1 MNKSS
6 KVFMESIPPRHCSLK
21 RIEPS
26 KKAFNF
32 PAAVIA
38 PQGTAILSC
47 FALSIAPVWCNHLN
61 PLGSKGVIERI
72 TVIGT
77 IPNNSSGLSHGDNFI
92 EGSLDKCDFMRASRI
107 RVQGEWKTR
116 SVCNNHELR
125 TFAPL
130 GLSHFSSPFFATTN
144 VPSMKH
150 SERFMAPRSSRSRAS
165 ASRTF
170 RNTPDFTHLLNLR

>member
-1 MNKSS
+1 MDKSS
-6 KVFMESIPPRHCSLK
+6 KSLITTLLSNHCPFE

-26 KKAFNF
+26 EKTFYF
-32 PAAVIA
+32 PAAAIA
-38 PQGTAILSC
+38 SQGAAILCC
-47 FALSIAPVWCNHLN
+47 FAFSIPPVWRNPLN
-61 PLGSKGVIERI
+61 PLGSKGIIERI
-72 TVIGT
+72 TGIGT

-92 EGSLDKCDFMRASRI
+92 EGSLDKGDFMRASRI

-130 GLSHFSSPFFATTN
+130 GLSHFWAPFFATTN

-150 SERFMAPRSSRSRAS
+150 SSRFIRPLSSRCRARDSRI
-165 ASRTF
+165 F
-170 RNTPDFTHLLNLR
+170 RSLPSFTHLLNLR

>member
-1 MNKSS
+1 MNKGCE
-6 KVFMESIPPRHCSLK
+6 VFVESVPTRHRSLK
-21 RIEPS
+21 RIES
-26 KKAFNF
+26 CEKAFNF
-32 PAAVIA
+32 PT
-38 PQGTAILSC
+38 TAIPSQGATVLRC
-47 FALSIAPVWCNHLN
+47 FAFSVPPVWRNHLN

-92 EGSLDKCDFMRASRI
+92 EGSLDKGDFMRASRI

-130 GLSHFSSPFFATTN
+130 GLSHFCAPFFATTK

-165 ASRTF
+165 ASRIF
-170 RNTPDFTHLLNLR
+170 RNTPDFTHLLNRR